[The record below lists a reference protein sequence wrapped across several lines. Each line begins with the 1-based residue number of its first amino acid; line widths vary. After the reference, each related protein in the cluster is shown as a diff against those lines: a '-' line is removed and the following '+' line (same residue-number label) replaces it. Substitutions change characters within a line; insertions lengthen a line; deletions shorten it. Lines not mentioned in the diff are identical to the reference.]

1 MAAHQLQYLCVANEG
16 AHRRASDFPSYF
28 ILMSSRTPP
37 PHAAPAHAE
46 KQRQHTSL
54 CYMSRGGWPP
64 FRPPTHFVQHSSGG
78 GPPET
83 RGGPSPPT
91 QPGLI
96 SGANRSTGLQ
106 KPAQRRT
113 STLAHAPTPHAR
125 RRHQHSRGMQRPAA
139 SRSRRPHFRVRK
151 NAAVGQ
157 LRGFTSSP
165 DGRCAQQGGT
175 REATRKEKERV
186 RGKQRAQQQRTVH
199 QYRRSNH
206 GDAS

>member
-64 FRPPTHFVQHSSGG
+64 FRPPTHFVQHSSG
-78 GPPET
+78 
-83 RGGPSPPT
+83 RGHAAAPSPPT

-106 KPAQRRT
+106 MPAQRRT
-113 STLAHAPTPHAR
+113 STLAHAPPHPRSPPSSAQSGHAAPR
-125 RRHQHSRGMQRPAA
+125 RVP
-139 SRSRRPHFRVRK
+139 V
-151 NAAVGQ
+151 
-157 LRGFTSSP
+157 SSSAFP
-165 DGRCAQQGGT
+165 RQ
-175 REATRKEKERV
+175 KERSSGSTT
-186 RGKQRAQQQRTVH
+186 RVH
-199 QYRRSNH
+199 IIT
-206 GDAS
+206 

>member
-1 MAAHQLQYLCVANEG
+1 MCSIPAAGG
-16 AHRRASDFPSYF
+16 APGNTRRP
-28 ILMSSRTPP
+28 LT
-37 PHAAPAHAE
+37 
-46 KQRQHTSL
+46 
-54 CYMSRGGWPP
+54 
-64 FRPPTHFVQHSSGG
+64 
-78 GPPET
+78 
-83 RGGPSPPT
+83 PT

-175 REATRKEKERV
+175 REATRKEKERN
-186 RGKQRAQQQRTVH
+186 K
-199 QYRRSNH
+199 RRSNNAQCISIAVRITGTRH
-206 GDAS
+206 KGVRHSESIRFHHLHRARRAPHEMKKEKGGEQRDNE

>member
-1 MAAHQLQYLCVANEG
+1 MPCVVLPYFLPGGLSILFYGCLHNRIHCIHSFITCVCVCVCVCLVQSRRKSTKKQKDQTNKPKTPTQNNPAVAAHQLQYLCVANEG

-83 RGGPSPPT
+83 RGGPSPPLS
-91 QPGLI
+91 Q
-96 SGANRSTGLQ
+96 A
-106 KPAQRRT
+106 
-113 STLAHAPTPHAR
+113 
-125 RRHQHSRGMQRPAA
+125 
-139 SRSRRPHFRVRK
+139 
-151 NAAVGQ
+151 
-157 LRGFTSSP
+157 
-165 DGRCAQQGGT
+165 
-175 REATRKEKERV
+175 
-186 RGKQRAQQQRTVH
+186 
-199 QYRRSNH
+199 
-206 GDAS
+206 